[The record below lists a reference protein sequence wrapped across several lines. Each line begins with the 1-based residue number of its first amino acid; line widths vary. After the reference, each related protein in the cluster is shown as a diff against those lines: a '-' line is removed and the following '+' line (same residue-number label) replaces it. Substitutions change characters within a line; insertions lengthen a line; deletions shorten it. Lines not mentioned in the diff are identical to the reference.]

1 MRLSKK
7 KMLAA
12 LEDRYIHIYYDEKKN
27 LVNLYDKARPARLCN
42 GGDYVATVE
51 IDNVHGK
58 YIYLSEGYKSVED
71 LSNAIDKHI
80 ETLPY
85 YHGYYDPYY
94 KKSYVISNIMND
106 YLRELGFVFDWDF
119 RGGDEG
125 KYVLKNHYKQ
135 PIFTISFSV
144 DDNSTVGRIYRYIG
158 EYSFVTSEFKGIE
171 EAIGSINSMM
181 VDLLLETS
189 NYLSILSKLTKS
201 RNNNLK
207 KTTLEGFNVVIEE
220 QKNAIIEKLENELT
234 KLKEN

>member
-12 LEDRYIHIYYDEKKN
+12 LDDRYIHIYYDEKKN
-27 LVNLYDKARPARLCN
+27 LVNLYDKSKPARLCN

-71 LSNAIDKHI
+71 LSDAIDKHI

-94 KKSYVISNIMND
+94 KKSYVITKIMDD
-106 YLRELGFVFDWDF
+106 YLKELGFVFDWNL
-119 RGGDEG
+119 RGDDEG
-125 KYVLKNHYKQ
+125 KYVLKNRYKETV
-135 PIFTISFSV
+135 FALSYHV
-144 DDNSTVGRIYRYIG
+144 DDDTIGRIYRYIG
-158 EYSFVTSEFKGIE
+158 EHSFITSEFNGIE

-189 NYLSILSKLTKS
+189 NYISILSKLTNS

-207 KTTLEGFNVVIEE
+207 KTTLEGFNIVVEE
-220 QKNAIIEKLENELT
+220 QKDTLIEKLENELK